1 MLAGLER
8 FVAELR
14 REGIAVS
21 PAEWLDAMRSLTE
34 LGLDDRKRFRHTL
47 RCTLVKR
54 ASQLPVFD
62 ETFERFFSAPG
73 RGGSGRERPGRGAGG
88 QKGRSRGE
96 DGVAGGPRPRPPER
110 EPRTSKKPTDRPG
123 TIEAES
129 VKRSTTALRQG
140 LTQHRGRWR
149 RVIVDRSAD
158 EHRKTRERR
167 TEAGVTPRPAER
179 RDFGRSLTLEQERET
194 AAAVPR
200 IVERIRMRTGRRLR
214 RAQRGRLYLR
224 RVFRDNLSH
233 GGVPWVLPFRKPR
246 PRRSRVVLLIDVSW
260 STVTAAGLFLSIAGE
275 FLRRS
280 RDTRVLLFV
289 DRAVDATREIDHW
302 IARHPT
308 PPVEPGT
315 ASGRRR
321 PGVGIVRGGRSF
333 AEVLDELR
341 GLNLTAPSDYG
352 RAFHSLARS
361 RLRPGGRNT
370 ALVVLGDGRT
380 NRFDAQDWAFE
391 EIASRCGAV
400 LWLVPEPLDRWGTG
414 DSALGRYLPHTDVA
428 VEARDLNGLARGVSE
443 LLRHL

>member
-34 LGLDDRKRFRHTL
+34 LGLDDRKRFRQTL

-54 ASQLPVFD
+54 ASQLSVFD
-62 ETFERFFSAPG
+62 ETFERFFRAPG
-73 RGGSGRERPGRGAGG
+73 WGGSGRERPGRGAGG
-88 QKGRSRGE
+88 QKGRGTKQE
-96 DGVAGGPRPRPPER
+96 PP
-110 EPRTSKKPTDRPG
+110 TSDRPTDRPG

-129 VKRSTTALRQG
+129 VERTTAKLRQG

-149 RVIVDRSAD
+149 RVVVDRSAD
-158 EHRKTRERR
+158 ESRKKDRR
-167 TEAGVTPRPAER
+167 RVRDGVTVRPAER

-214 RAQRGRLYLR
+214 RAHRGRLYLR
-224 RVFRDNLSH
+224 RVFRDNLRH
-233 GGVPWVLPFRKPR
+233 GGVPWVLPFRRPR

-260 STVTAAGLFLSIAGE
+260 STVTAAALFLSIAGE

-308 PPVEPGT
+308 PAVEPDT
-315 ASGRRR
+315 APGRRR
-321 PGVGIVRGGRSF
+321 PGVGIVRGGCSF
-333 AEVLDELR
+333 ASVLDELR

-352 RAFHSLARS
+352 RAFHALSRS
-361 RLRPGGRNT
+361 KLRPGGRNT

-380 NRFDAQDWAFE
+380 NRFDTQDWAFE

-400 LWLVPEPLDRWGTG
+400 LWLVPEPLERWGTG
-414 DSALGRYLPHTDVA
+414 DSALDRYLPHTDVA
-428 VEARDLNGLARGVSE
+428 VETRDLSGLARGVSE
-443 LLRHL
+443 LLRRL